1 MLYKIVFES
10 HSCGVYEE
18 LIVENDK
25 EYSKEEFEEIY
36 KEAKYQL
43 ESWFEGEE
51 EYDENDY
58 DLWSMVDDYEDNYS
72 QSIVSY
78 LRRFY
83 GFTYPKIAISIYD

>member
-1 MLYKIVFES
+1 MLYKIIFES
-10 HSCGVYEE
+10 HSYCGYEE

-72 QSIVSY
+72 GSIVSY

-83 GFTYPKIAISIYD
+83 GFTYPKITISIYD